1 MQKRIRRS
9 GAGLG
14 MVSVVLAAGSMNVQA
29 AGRTL
34 SVATNADFP
43 PYEYCEDQEII
54 GIDMEIAELIADELG
69 MELEIC
75 NMSFDE
81 MLESVLADEQMT
93 FDKCKELLSGK
104 RGFLCQYEKQCIV
117 AMCKHFY
124 MKI

>member
-1 MQKRIRRS
+1 
-9 GAGLG
+9 

-81 MLESVLADEQMT
+81 MMESVL
-93 FDKCKELLSGK
+93 S
-104 RGFLCQYEKQCIV
+104 
-117 AMCKHFY
+117 
-124 MKI
+124 